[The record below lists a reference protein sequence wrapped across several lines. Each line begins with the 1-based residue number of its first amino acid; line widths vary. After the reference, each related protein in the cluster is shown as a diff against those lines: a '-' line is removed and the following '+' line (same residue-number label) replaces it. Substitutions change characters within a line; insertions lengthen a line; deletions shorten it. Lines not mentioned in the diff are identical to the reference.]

1 MAIRKLTKRVADAA
15 TPATPF
21 TWDTELKGFGL
32 KVTPQGKKV
41 LLYQYRPAW
50 RGRAG
55 KTKRITLGEYG
66 ELTVEQA
73 RDLARQHA
81 AEARRPGGDPATVL
95 AAAKREKSIGEL
107 FTDLL
112 DEKDGTVRPATL
124 AEYRRLFERD
134 IEPQLGGRYAA
145 EITPSLVANWHRGMK
160 DRPMLANRALA
171 MLSELFGW
179 LEIRRLV
186 PLPSPSNPTKAV
198 TPFPKRGAGTSLTDD
213 QYKALGD
220 ALSLAESTG
229 LPAAP
234 QLARKTRGMSK
245 ARRATVGT
253 RPRRGPYKRSGEIVP
268 LPANPVAVAALR
280 FLMLTGWRES
290 EALSLTWE
298 SIDFQRE
305 VVNLRETKTGP
316 SVRPL
321 GTRALDLLREQ
332 PRVSG
337 NPYAFPGA
345 LDGEHLRE
353 LRHLWEAAKHAAGI
367 QIRLHDLRHSFV
379 TIARDLDHGD
389 HAIARVVGHKID
401 RSQTSRYGGIRDA
414 KAKACADETS
424 RQVAA
429 LIGLERDRTADNV
442 LQFRSPTA

>member
-134 IEPQLGGRYAA
+134 IQPNLGGRYAS
-145 EITPSLVANWHRGMK
+145 EVTPTVVANWHRSMK

-213 QYKALGD
+213 QYRALGE
-220 ALSLAESTG
+220 ALRRAESVG
-229 LPAAP
+229 LPPAP
-234 QLARKTRGMSK
+234 QLARKRRGMSK
-245 ARRATVGT
+245 LRRSKLGT
-253 RPRRGPYKRSGEIVP
+253 RPRRGPYKRIAEVVP
-268 LPANPVAVAALR
+268 VPANPVAVAALR

-298 SIDFQRE
+298 SIDFQRGLA
-305 VVNLRETKTGP
+305 NLRETKTGP

-321 GTRALDLLREQ
+321 GAAALAVLREQ
-332 PRVSG
+332 PRVNG
-337 NPYAFPGA
+337 NPYVFPGA
-345 LDGEHLRE
+345 LEGEHLRE
-353 LRHLWEAAKHAAGI
+353 LRHLWEAAKHVAEV

-379 TIARDLDHGD
+379 TVARDLDHGD

-401 RSQTSRYGGIRDA
+401 KTQTSRYGGIRDE

-429 LIGLERDRTADNV
+429 LIGSEPNREVA
-442 LQFRSPTA
+442 